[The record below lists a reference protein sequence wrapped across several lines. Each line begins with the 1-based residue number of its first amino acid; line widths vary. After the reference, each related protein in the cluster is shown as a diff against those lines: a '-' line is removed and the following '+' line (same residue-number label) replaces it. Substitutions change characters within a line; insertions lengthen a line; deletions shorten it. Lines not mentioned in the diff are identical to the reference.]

1 MIRIVEGDD
10 SSRVYRNIYSL
21 LLSNDNLDIKNIHSV
36 DVNKTENNVL
46 NIAFDYK
53 DDYRVMIDIYS
64 DRIEISAPDIVKSRF
79 IKLITDSYPEYESLF
94 NLST

>member
-79 IKLITDSYPEYESLF
+79 IKLITDLYPEYESLF